1 VIVTVT
7 LNAAIDRTL
16 TVPNFQLR
24 HRHRASQGLTL
35 AGGKGINVA
44 RALKRLDVPV
54 VATGLAGGGTGTRII
69 EELTSEAI
77 LNDFVRIGDESR
89 TSTAVVDPTAGS
101 YTEINEWGPQVTSE
115 ELEMLFEKLHY
126 LSRGASMVVFAGSL
140 PRAVEDDFYAEA
152 IRDLNRRGVLAV
164 LDSEGEPLRLGV
176 EAEPYLVSPNQ
187 REAEALAGQE
197 FGDEEDFAMAL
208 DAISDLGARNVII
221 SHEAGAFALLRE
233 EKRPRRYFA
242 AAPVLEA
249 VSAVGAGDVLLAG
262 FLAARFGERPVDESL
277 RAGVA
282 AAAASTLEI
291 GAGRFDP
298 REASRFQGGVELREL
313 EAVALE

>member
-1 VIVTVT
+1 
-7 LNAAIDRTL
+7 
-16 TVPNFQLR
+16 
-24 HRHRASQGLTL
+24 
-35 AGGKGINVA
+35 
-44 RALKRLDVPV
+44 
-54 VATGLAGGGTGTRII
+54 
-69 EELTSEAI
+69 
-77 LNDFVRIGDESR
+77 
-89 TSTAVVDPTAGS
+89 
-101 YTEINEWGPQVTSE
+101 
-115 ELEMLFEKLHY
+115 
-126 LSRGASMVVFAGSL
+126 
-140 PRAVEDDFYAEA
+140 
-152 IRDLNRRGVLAV
+152 
-164 LDSEGEPLRLGV
+164 
-176 EAEPYLVSPNQ
+176 
-187 REAEALAGQE
+187 
-197 FGDEEDFAMAL
+197 MAL

-233 EKRPRRYFA
+233 DKRPRRYFA